1 MFCIDTETGFRDA
14 VLLTAAYGLG
24 ETVVQGSVNPDE
36 YLNFKPT
43 LEQGFAPILSRRL
56 GSKAIRM
63 VYAPGAVAST
73 HRTGAGPGPEPL
85 AAPAPGQSVPSQNV
99 QSQTDQSQTDQSQ
112 TDQSQTVQSQ
122 TVPSQ
127 IFQSQTVPSQ
137 IFQSQNDP
145 CEQLGLSHTCT
156 LAVDPADRA
165 RFAITDDEVLQ
176 LARWACRI
184 EAHYSARRGK
194 ATPMDIEWAKDGL
207 TGELFILQARP
218 ETVESRRSAQVL
230 RSWHLEPHQAP
241 VITRGRAI
249 GASICTGR
257 ARIIQDP
264 SAIASFQ

>member
-1 MFCIDTETGFRDA
+1 VQRMVRSDLGAAGVMFSIDTETGFRDA

-36 YLNFKPT
+36 YLIFKPT

-73 HRTGAGPGPEPL
+73 HPTGAGPGPEPL
-85 AAPAPGQSVPSQNV
+85 AAPAPGQAVPSQNV
-99 QSQTDQSQTDQSQ
+99 QSQTD
-112 TDQSQTVQSQ
+112 QSQ

-184 EAHYSARRGK
+184 
-194 ATPMDIEWAKDGL
+194 
-207 TGELFILQARP
+207 
-218 ETVESRRSAQVL
+218 
-230 RSWHLEPHQAP
+230 
-241 VITRGRAI
+241 
-249 GASICTGR
+249 
-257 ARIIQDP
+257 
-264 SAIASFQ
+264 